1 MKRVVV
7 AVVILVLV
15 GAVCVASLFYQSY
28 GLKKLDGLTEELLAV
43 YDSGDMEQCFALSE
57 SFAQE
62 CDRSAGV
69 LLFFVRHAD
78 VAPLVDEAALMPEL
92 LRRGE
97 KELFL
102 ASLLRCRGIIG
113 KLDHQELPRADNVF

>member
-1 MKRVVV
+1 MKRVAV
-7 AVVILVLV
+7 AVLILVLV
-15 GAVCVASLFYQSY
+15 GVACAASLVYQSY
-28 GLKKLDGLTEELLAV
+28 GLKRLDGLAVELLTV
-43 YDSGDMEQCFALSE
+43 YDSGDMEQCFTLSE
-57 SFAQE
+57 RFADE

-78 VAPLVDEAALMPEL
+78 VAPLVDEAAMMPEL
-92 LRRGE
+92 LQRGE
-97 KELFL
+97 EELFL